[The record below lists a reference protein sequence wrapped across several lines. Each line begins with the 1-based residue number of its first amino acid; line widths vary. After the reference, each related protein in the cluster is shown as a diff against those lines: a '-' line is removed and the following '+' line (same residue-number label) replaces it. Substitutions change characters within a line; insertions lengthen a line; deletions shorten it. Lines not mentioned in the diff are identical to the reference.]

1 MVNQKKEGKYI
12 KSAAVNS
19 SVQVE
24 RAYQRQTGVNENSR
38 TPARKRLNKSGRI
51 RYWKSVGLGFRTP
64 KEAINGK
71 YIDKKC
77 PFTGN
82 VSIRGRILRGIVH
95 SIKMKRSIV
104 IRRNY
109 LHFVNK
115 YQRYQKR
122 HKNFTVHCSPC
133 FTPKLGDDVVVG
145 QCRPLSKTVRYNVL
159 EVIKKSSGDKL
170 GKKFAK
176 N

>member
-1 MVNQKKEGKYI
+1 MAKKSEQKYYKA
-12 KSAAVNS
+12 STFDVAV
-19 SVQVE
+19 QGE
-24 RAYQRQTGVNENSR
+24 RAYQKQTGVNENTRKKAKKSTNSR
-38 TPARKRLNKSGRI
+38 GRT
-51 RYWKSVGLGFRTP
+51 RYWKSVGLGFQTP
-64 KEAINGK
+64 KAAVNGK

-82 VSIRGRILRGIVH
+82 VSIRGRLMRGVVH
-95 SIKMKRSIV
+95 STACKRSIV
-104 IRRNY
+104 IRRDY
-109 LHFVNK
+109 LHFVQK

-133 FTPKLGDDVVVG
+133 FEPKVGDDVIVG

-159 EVIKKSSGDKL
+159 QHIAKSTSGEA

-176 N
+176 H

>member
-1 MVNQKKEGKYI
+1 MVAPKKEAKYVRVANFDHNLQHE
-12 KSAAVNS
+12 K
-19 SVQVE
+19 
-24 RAYQRQTGVNENSR
+24 AYQRQSAVNENSR
-38 TPARKRLNKSGRI
+38 APAKKHVNRSGHI
-51 RYWKSVGLGFRTP
+51 RYWKNAGLGFRTP

-77 PFTGN
+77 PFTSS

-95 SIKMKRSIV
+95 STKMQRSIV

-109 LHFVNK
+109 LHFIQK

-122 HKNFTVHCSPC
+122 HKNFTVHCSPA
-133 FTPKLGDDVVVG
+133 FDPKVGDDVIVG
-145 QCRPLSKTVRYNVL
+145 QCRPLSKTIRYNVL
-159 EVIKKSSGDKL
+159 EVVKKSADKA
-170 GKKFAK
+170 GKKFNK